1 MQAGVGSFYPLM
13 MLSGILW
20 PIEGIKNYEYIL
32 SVNENNETKKYL
44 SIKLFL
50 TFSLIL
56 GMPTFLR
63 KLSIYLP
70 CTAATQSMRDVMTR
84 GWGLEK
90 PSVYLGLVSSSVWIA
105 IFLISSWLVIRFT
118 KW

>member
-20 PIEGIKNYEYIL
+20 PIEGI
-32 SVNENNETKKYL
+32 TKLGIYNQSLWIYFIMLYLRRRVLL
-44 SIKLFL
+44 SISRF
-50 TFSLIL
+50 L